1 MLALVLWRVRQ
12 FISSTHPPLLY
23 VRVYVARENP
33 RAVAAASW
41 VQGAGPCC
49 TAVWELT
56 RSPWPPP
63 MWHFSQPSREGH
75 YTVRGQVG
83 GENGA
88 CWFWPRILIFSTP
101 GRAAILPVPSGAF
114 VAPLEGSIDTPVLT
128 VTSSLLLPSNFE
140 VFSLGHTE
148 QLRSQTY
155 FFTVFLKCP
164 KAQTQPWKSPRSRA
178 SGLILEGQR

>member
-49 TAVWELT
+49 TAVRELT

-63 MWHFSQPSREGH
+63 MWHFSHPSREGH
-75 YTVRGQVG
+75 YTVRAKLGERMELAGSDQGFWSSAPQGGQQFCLFPLVLLWLLLK
-83 GENGA
+83 A
-88 CWFWPRILIFSTP
+88 ALTP
-101 GRAAILPVPSGAF
+101 LYWRSRPAYCFPATLKCSHYGTQSSSGHK
-114 VAPLEGSIDTPVLT
+114 P
-128 VTSSLLLPSNFE
+128 TSSRCSLNVPKLKPSHESHHGLELL
-140 VFSLGHTE
+140 G
-148 QLRSQTY
+148 
-155 FFTVFLKCP
+155 
-164 KAQTQPWKSPRSRA
+164 
-178 SGLILEGQR
+178 